1 VKKTGE
7 IDIKLGANI
16 VKHRLVAGL
25 SRKDLAEQVGITHQQ
40 MQKYE
45 NGINRISVARLYEIA
60 KVLKISVH
68 SLLCTENVSA
78 DIELDTKTKTEIY
91 KYLNRV
97 KDEAKLEAIK
107 NLVKSI
113 AASETIND
121 NYKNGFSGIGVGI
134 NL

>member
-1 VKKTGE
+1 MKKTGE

-16 VKHRLVAGL
+16 VKHRLIAGL
-25 SRKDLAEQVGITHQQ
+25 NRKDLAEQVGITHQQ

-97 KDEAKLEAIK
+97 KDEAKLDAIK

-113 AASETIND
+113 AASEMVND
-121 NYKNGFSGIGVGI
+121 NYKSNFSGISAI
-134 NL
+134 

>member
-16 VKHRLVAGL
+16 VKHRLIAGL
-25 SRKDLAEQVGITHQQ
+25 NRKDLAEQVGITHQQ

-97 KDEAKLEAIK
+97 KDEAKLDAIK

-113 AASETIND
+113 AASEMVND
-121 NYKNGFSGIGVGI
+121 NYKSNFSGISAI
-134 NL
+134 

>member
-1 VKKTGE
+1 MKKTGE

-16 VKHRLVAGL
+16 VKHRLIAGL
-25 SRKDLAEQVGITHQQ
+25 NRKDLAEQVGITHQQ

-121 NYKNGFSGIGVGI
+121 NYKNNFNGMGLV
-134 NL
+134 